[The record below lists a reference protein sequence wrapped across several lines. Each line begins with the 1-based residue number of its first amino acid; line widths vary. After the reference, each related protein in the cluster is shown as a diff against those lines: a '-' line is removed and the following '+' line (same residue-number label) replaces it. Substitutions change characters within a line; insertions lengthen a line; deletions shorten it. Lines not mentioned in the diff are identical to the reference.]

1 MINSIFKKAFNHILK
16 PACVLCGQQG
26 DHQISICQPCH
37 DDLPIIKS
45 GCHYCGHPI
54 LVQGI
59 CGQCQHQPPAFDTS
73 IIPYHYQKPVDLFIQ
88 QFKYNAKLYYGELL
102 SQLLIAHLKKNA
114 VNLPQALIPMPLHPR
129 RQRERGFNQALEI
142 TKSISRHLDIPIIKN
157 AVIRSKNTLSQT
169 TLSAKERKKNMR
181 QVFELTDKTIQ
192 YHHVAIIDDVVT
204 TGVTVNELAKTL
216 KRANIDQIDIWACA
230 RATINAN

>member
-1 MINSIFKKAFNHILK
+1 M
-16 PACVLCGQQG
+16 
-26 DHQISICQPCH
+26 
-37 DDLPIIKS
+37 
-45 GCHYCGHPI
+45 
-54 LVQGI
+54 
-59 CGQCQHQPPAFDTS
+59 
-73 IIPYHYQKPVDLFIQ
+73 
-88 QFKYNAKLYYGELL
+88 
-102 SQLLIAHLKKNA
+102 IAHLKKNA